1 MCSHRS
7 PRGDRRCSKEESI
20 PLFVLFVLF
29 GQAKRTLKEKNH
41 KVNFLLSYF
50 CMTKST
56 KSQQGGLAP
65 SSFQTTAACTSQSRE
80 PCVASTCGTGQSKSR
95 WFCALRN
102 LDYTTRANIS
112 HEKAEQIRARI
123 ACTPAEKRGGGRE
136 SNMCA
141 DGMERV
147 YFGLVQIALFTNKK
161 LRQEIRGFPALYFRL
176 YNFSAPYTKAFASLN
191 FSAPYTKAFAS
202 LNFSTPYTKA
212 FASLNFSTPY
222 TKVSFA
228 YFSFQRKVGY
238 FIASSTATAT
248 ATVAPTIG
256 LLPIPISP
264 IISTCAGTEEE
275 PAN

>member
-1 MCSHRS
+1 M
-7 PRGDRRCSKEESI
+7 
-20 PLFVLFVLF
+20 
-29 GQAKRTLKEKNH
+29 
-41 KVNFLLSYF
+41 
-50 CMTKST
+50 
-56 KSQQGGLAP
+56 QGG
-65 SSFQTTAACTSQSRE
+65 
-80 PCVASTCGTGQSKSR
+80 
-95 WFCALRN
+95 
-102 LDYTTRANIS
+102 
-112 HEKAEQIRARI
+112 
-123 ACTPAEKRGGGRE
+123 RGW
-136 SNMCA
+136 SPCA

-176 YNFSAPYTKAFASLN
+176 YNFSAPYTKAFTSLN